1 MGAWGPLSLRSKLR
15 HDKVCAAQVRLWR
28 LGLCARRRLAAAA
41 ACAGAAVGRAAC
53 ALRERAHP
61 AV

>member
-1 MGAWGPLSLRSKLR
+1 M
-15 HDKVCAAQVRLWR
+15 HDKVCAAQVRLW

>member
-1 MGAWGPLSLRSKLR
+1 M
-15 HDKVCAAQVRLWR
+15 HDKVCAAQVRLW

-53 ALRERAHP
+53 ALRERARP